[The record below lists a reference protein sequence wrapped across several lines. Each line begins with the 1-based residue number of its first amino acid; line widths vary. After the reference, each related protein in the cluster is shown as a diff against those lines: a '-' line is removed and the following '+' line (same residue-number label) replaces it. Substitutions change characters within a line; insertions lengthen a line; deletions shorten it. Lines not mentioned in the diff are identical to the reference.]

1 MLEQAHQ
8 IHPFLV
14 IQVLIPLSKHG
25 KHMHAP
31 CTGRSSLF
39 PNLCRR
45 LCSEVTSWSCLLQS
59 LLIKDAY
66 IAKEQEYPTKD
77 SLLFR
82 TLLYHKYALG
92 ILAGKRILT
101 PLRQETFNLPLATSK
116 DKDLISASF
125 TFVNSYSCWSLPF
138 PGTAFYPSQDQSVIT
153 KKSVNTC
160 SRNSL
165 LNWNSALKQ

>member
-1 MLEQAHQ
+1 M
-8 IHPFLV
+8 
-14 IQVLIPLSKHG
+14 
-25 KHMHAP
+25 
-31 CTGRSSLF
+31 F

-101 PLRQETFNLPLATSK
+101 PLEQETFNLPHQK
-116 DKDLISASF
+116 
-125 TFVNSYSCWSLPF
+125 
-138 PGTAFYPSQDQSVIT
+138 T
-153 KKSVNTC
+153 KI
-160 SRNSL
+160 
-165 LNWNSALKQ
+165 

>member
-101 PLRQETFNLPLATSK
+101 PLRQETFNLPHQKTKIWYLLPSPLLIPTPVGHSHSQGQLSTPVKISQWSQRNQLTLAAGI
-116 DKDLISASF
+116 L
-125 TFVNSYSCWSLPF
+125 C
-138 PGTAFYPSQDQSVIT
+138 
-153 KKSVNTC
+153 
-160 SRNSL
+160 
-165 LNWNSALKQ
+165 